1 MGGLALPPCAVRA
14 ARPPAAAGLV
24 VAEVLDLV
32 VSSSRCDPVPEWLL
46 GQVSGA
52 TTPSLGAWAGWWL
65 GRATNAPRA
74 AGGPAHISTRRS
86 CVAVLAPE
94 VSLWNHHGFTVFS
107 DRAGDAED
115 LVHVETLQTG
125 LNVRNTE
132 DVARYLDAFER
143 LAGMATTGDQARA
156 LLARLAGDLRA
167 GS

>member
-1 MGGLALPPCAVRA
+1 MLTLPNVTLRILAL
-14 ARPPAAAGLV
+14 
-24 VAEVLDLV
+24 DQ
-32 VSSSRCDPVPEWLL
+32 DMPV
-46 GQVSGA
+46 
-52 TTPSLGAWAGWWL
+52 
-65 GRATNAPRA
+65 
-74 AGGPAHISTRRS
+74 
-86 CVAVLAPE
+86 
-94 VSLWNHHGFTVFS
+94 WNHHGFTVFS